1 MLGKDR
7 ARDGAFKVATLSVSV
22 LFILLSAVALVSVL
36 SWTSPSALLSAL
48 SSQRIAYALSLTL
61 FTSLVSTLLALAVA
75 IPAAYGLSRYNPP
88 GSRIIEAIFSV
99 PLILP
104 PVALGAV
111 LLIFFSSTP
120 LGEVLNAVFGI
131 VFEVPGLIVAQF
143 CVIMPIAT
151 RTIKAT
157 FDSIDPMY
165 EGLAMTLG
173 CNTWQSARRVLLPL
187 SSNGIIAAAVLSWS
201 RAVGEFGASVMLA
214 GATPMKTETLPI
226 SVFLRLS
233 VADIP
238 GMVALVLIMI
248 GMALLVFFAL
258 YKFSEV
264 KAMVGV

>member
-1 MLGKDR
+1 MRKDDMGTDKAFRLG
-7 ARDGAFKVATLSVSV
+7 TLSVSFLFV
-22 LFILLSAVALVSVL
+22 LLFAVALVSVL
-36 SWTSPSALLSAL
+36 TWTSPSSLLTAVTSH
-48 SSQRIAYALSLTL
+48 RIAFALWLTL
-61 FTSLVSTLLALAVA
+61 STSVVSTLLAMAVA

-88 GSRIIEAIFSV
+88 GSRVIEAIFSI

-120 LGEVLNAVFGI
+120 LGEVLNAIFAI

-151 RTIKAT
+151 RTIKAA
-157 FDSIDPMY
+157 FDSVDPMY

-173 CNTWQSARRVLLPL
+173 CTTWQSARRVLLPL
-187 SSNGIIAAAVLSWS
+187 SSNGIVAAAVLSWS

-233 VADIP
+233 VADIS
-238 GMVALVLIMI
+238 GMIALVLIMVA
-248 GMALLVFFAL
+248 MALLVFLVL
-258 YKFSEV
+258 YRFGGRSIL
-264 KAMVGV
+264 GV

>member
-1 MLGKDR
+1 MLRKDLE
-7 ARDGAFKVATLSVSV
+7 RDQIFRIGTLSVSL
-22 LFILLSAVALVSVL
+22 LFILLSAVALISVL
-36 SWTSPSALLSAL
+36 SWTSPNALISALT
-48 SSQRIAYALSLTL
+48 SQRITFAIWLTL
-61 FTSLVSTLLALAVA
+61 STSVISTLLALAVA
-75 IPAAYGLSRYNPP
+75 IPAAYGLSRYNPR
-88 GSRIIEAIFSV
+88 GSRVIEAIFSI

-111 LLIFFSSTP
+111 LLIFFASTP
-120 LGEVLNAVFGI
+120 LGEILNAVFGI
-131 VFEVPGLIVAQF
+131 VFEVPGLVVAQF

-151 RTIKAT
+151 RTIKST

-173 CNTWQSARRVLLPL
+173 CTTWQSMRRVLLPL

-226 SVFLRLS
+226 SIFLRLS
-233 VADIP
+233 VADIS

-248 GMALLVFFAL
+248 GLALVIFFAL
-258 YKFSEV
+258 YRFGGGKVVVSV
-264 KAMVGV
+264 